1 MPCVYFPVA
10 AHEAGGDARE
20 EQASSGY
27 RLSWY
32 NAASA
37 QYGDGVNFYS
47 FSFGAGEDCLRQRHK
62 LAMDR
67 NSPRTIVHLAS
78 EVTLRLVES
87 ASNGLRGYFASSK
100 PLTPLGNV
108 TLYAPPPLF
117 RIQSLFSTDCV

>member
-1 MPCVYFPVA
+1 MHRRRGMPMPCVYFPVA
-10 AHEAGGDARE
+10 AHESGGDARE

-47 FSFGAGEDCLRQRHK
+47 FSFGAGKDCLRQRHK

-67 NSPRTIVHLAS
+67 NSPRTIR
-78 EVTLRLVES
+78 RLKDNAAETYRPRTIDE
-87 ASNGLRGYFASSK
+87 AETGDGQRGYTAI
-100 PLTPLGNV
+100 G
-108 TLYAPPPLF
+108 
-117 RIQSLFSTDCV
+117 RICQQWPARLLRA